1 MYHEMRNSAGVFWG
15 KASQSVRALSLQ
27 PEDLCVYCWRVS
39 PLLEKWSVLS
49 DATMVDK
56 I

>member
-1 MYHEMRNSAGVFWG
+1 MYHEMKNPAGFFG
-15 KASQSVRALSLQ
+15 GQASQSVRVLSLQ
-27 PEDLCVYCWRVS
+27 PEDLCVYCWRIS